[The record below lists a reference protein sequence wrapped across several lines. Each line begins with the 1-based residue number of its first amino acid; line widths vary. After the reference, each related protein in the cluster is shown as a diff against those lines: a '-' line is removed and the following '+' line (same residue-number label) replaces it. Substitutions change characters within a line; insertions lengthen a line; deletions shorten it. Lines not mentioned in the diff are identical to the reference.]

1 MELSPSISSLPV
13 ACIRLSGF
21 SQVSG
26 FKVVETTATDQKR
39 CVNYRVKAG
48 EGSPP
53 LFPLFSLTRFFRSFS
68 LTESLAWAT
77 LPVRLRRSAC
87 GTSRQRVAMTDGRL
101 YSLTKTGRYFQLLSA
116 LLLAPL
122 QITTILVTVH
132 LRLSYTSNSLI
143 KYFQ

>member
-13 ACIRLSGF
+13 ACFRLS
-21 SQVSG
+21 
-26 FKVVETTATDQKR
+26 KVVETNSTDRKR

-48 EGSPP
+48 EGSPL

-77 LPVRLRRSAC
+77 FPVRLRRSAC
-87 GTSRQRVAMTDGRL
+87 GISLRRAAMTDGRL
-101 YSLTKTGRYFQLLSA
+101 YSLTKTGRYFQILSA

-122 QITTILVTVH
+122 QITTTCHCPPQVGI
-132 LRLSYTSNSLI
+132 Y
-143 KYFQ
+143 